1 MRSTSGVEEMIVR
14 GVWGTKGGRNRQNPD
29 HAVATTLNLSIL
41 FTAMEEYAWLA
52 LPIDIE

>member
-14 GVWGTKGGRNRQNPD
+14 GVWGTQGGRNRQNPD